1 MILALRGGRRG
12 LRDLTIACWLDRSVD
27 AEVIVDRI
35 IKNYKLVARGAFKR
49 IKRAVVLGRL
59 IISRILL
66 NTKTLELIKRD
77 DVCVE
82 AWNIVYFV

>member
-1 MILALRGGRRG
+1 
-12 LRDLTIACWLDRSVD
+12 
-27 AEVIVDRI
+27 VIVDRI

-49 IKRAVVLGRL
+49 VKRAIVLGKL

-77 DVCVE
+77 DVCIE
-82 AWNIVYFV
+82 A